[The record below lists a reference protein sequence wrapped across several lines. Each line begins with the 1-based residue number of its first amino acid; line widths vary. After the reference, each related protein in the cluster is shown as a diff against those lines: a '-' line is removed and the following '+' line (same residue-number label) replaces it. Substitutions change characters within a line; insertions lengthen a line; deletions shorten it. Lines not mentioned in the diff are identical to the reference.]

1 MARSV
6 LLSAAR
12 TPIGG
17 FLGSLSSLTT
27 PELGGLAIREA
38 ITRAGV
44 AAADV
49 DEVIMGCVLPAG
61 LGQAPAR
68 QAAIKGGIPSSVGA
82 LTVNKVCGSGL
93 KAVMLADQAI
103 RAEDAKLVVAGG
115 MEVMSQVPFLVR
127 GMRGGVKFGN
137 QTMVDSMI
145 HDGLWCGFDNVHMG
159 LHAEYTADK
168 YGVTRADQDQFS
180 AESQQRAA
188 AAQAQKAFDAE
199 IVPVAIKGRKETITV
214 SHDEGVR
221 GDTTQEGLAKLRAA
235 FKADG
240 SVTAGNASTLSD
252 GAAALIVA
260 SESFAQS
267 QSKKA
272 LATIA
277 SQATFAADPK
287 DLFIAP
293 AFAVQ
298 RAIEKAGWNVGSVDL
313 FEINEAFASQM
324 VACIRKLEVPR
335 DKVNVN
341 GGGIALGHPIG
352 ASGARVLVSLLYAMQ
367 NRGVKRGVA
376 ALCLGGGEAVAVAV
390 ERV

>member
-1 MARSV
+1 MARAV
-6 LLSAAR
+6 LLSATR
-12 TPIGG
+12 TPIGS
-17 FLGSLSSLTT
+17 FLGSLSSLST
-27 PELGGLAIREA
+27 PELGAVAIREA
-38 ITRAGV
+38 VARAGIN
-44 AAADV
+44 ASEV

-68 QAAIKGGIPSSVGA
+68 QASIKGGVPSSVGA
-82 LTVNKVCGSGL
+82 VTVNKVCGSGL

-103 RAEDAKLVVAGG
+103 RAGDAKLIIAGG
-115 MEVMSQVPFLVR
+115 MEVMSQVPMLVR

-145 HDGLWCGFDNVHMG
+145 HDGLWCGFDNCHMG

-199 IVPVAIKGRKETITV
+199 IVPVVIKGKKDSITV
-214 SHDEGVR
+214 SSDEGVR
-221 GDTTQEGLAKLRAA
+221 AETTKETLAKLRAA
-235 FKADG
+235 FKSEG

-252 GAAALIVA
+252 GAAALVVA
-260 SESFAQS
+260 SEEYAAAQG
-267 QSKKA
+267 KKVVA
-272 LATIA
+272 RIA
-277 SQATFAADPK
+277 SQATFSAEPK

-293 AFAVQ
+293 AFAVE
-298 RAIEKAGWNVGSVDL
+298 RAIERAGWKKESVDL

-324 VACIRKLEVPR
+324 VACVRKLEVPR

-341 GGGIALGHPIG
+341 GGGIAIGHPIG
-352 ASGARVLVSLLYAMQ
+352 ASGARILVSLVYAMQ
-367 NRGVKRGVA
+367 SRGAKRGVA
-376 ALCLGGGEAVAVAV
+376 SLCLGGGEAVAVAI
-390 ERV
+390 ERE